1 MNGMA
6 SIYKTILAAVGRVPE
21 IQVVLVKG
29 NNIELNELGPIPSNV
44 IVVDKAPQLELLKRC
59 VL

>member
-1 MNGMA
+1 MA